1 MLRWPIELTPSG
13 KFALATSDS
22 EMWDL
27 RMRSLLST
35 RQGERAMRTT
45 YGCFLPERLFSAFS
59 PTNPE
64 DDVRLAVSQWL
75 PMLSVT
81 SVVVEETW
89 EPAAYGQ
96 QDRVLRIR
104 VDYVTPSQDTG
115 SSYVAL
121 ADKGTE

>member
-1 MLRWPIELTPSG
+1 
-13 KFALATSDS
+13 
-22 EMWDL
+22 
-27 RMRSLLST
+27 
-35 RQGERAMRTT
+35 MRTT

-89 EPAAYGQ
+89 EPSAYGQ